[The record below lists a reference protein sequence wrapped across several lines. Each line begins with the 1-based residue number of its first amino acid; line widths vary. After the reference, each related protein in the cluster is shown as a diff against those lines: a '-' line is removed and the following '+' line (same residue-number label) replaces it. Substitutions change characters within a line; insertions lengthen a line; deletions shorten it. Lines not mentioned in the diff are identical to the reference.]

1 MYVKILFCCGIV
13 NRVHKHLM
21 HRLIGFSNLQ
31 GFKRVGMTKD
41 YVAIDPRTGKPI
53 SFESSKKRAVISV
66 ARDGPWNAIPKIN
79 IIPLAIGDIQ
89 SLSVDWRGKIYT
101 MTRKDGVEALSKIKG
116 SKINGAHDALIKAAS
131 SDDSELRIA
140 ALNAM
145 PEIAEQKSGELFDY
159 LSVLLDDQDVNVS
172 KVASQTLE
180 IMAPVFPSGV
190 EDSLVNELLSDVPYR
205 SKAAW
210 NGLQALCDV
219 WPEVVCDHIDWLLQE
234 DNPILRR
241 KASKLLKRV
250 VSTASSAAW
259 DLISWSLQDID
270 TQVRINAANTLPSMV
285 NREAKMAII
294 FAERALL
301 DTDSKVRNKALQVLQ
316 RVDINVG
323 RAKQIIIAST
333 RHPNPEIR
341 RNCIEMLDRILVE
354 EEQRELAE
362 DLLKTEKDEGIKE
375 ILRKLLVDISLEGT
389 EAEKNRFLAPAEPV
403 PAIDREV
410 ASAMGH
416 AIGLL
421 DENGNLRTTL
431 PSANSQMNHDSINIS
446 RIPKED
452 QKHIKKARPT
462 FNGVPIED
470 IDDDDDDFEDMYNN
484 HYP

>member
-1 MYVKILFCCGIV
+1 MSKE
-13 NRVHKHLM
+13 
-21 HRLIGFSNLQ
+21 
-31 GFKRVGMTKD
+31 
-41 YVAIDPRTGKPI
+41 YVAVDPRTGKPI
-53 SFESSKKRAVISV
+53 SFSSNKKRAVLSV
-66 ARDGPWNAIPKIN
+66 ARDGPWQAIHKN
-79 IIPLAIGDIQ
+79 QIIPLASGKIGT
-89 SLSVDWRGKIYT
+89 LTVNWRGKSYDLSQ
-101 MTRKDGVEALSKIKG
+101 KDGIEALSRIKG
-116 SKINGAHDALIKAAS
+116 NSINQAHDAIMEAAF
-131 SDDSELRIA
+131 SDDNELKIA

-145 PEIAEQKSGELFDY
+145 PEVAEQKSGELFDY
-159 LSVLLDDQDVNVS
+159 LSVLLDDEDQKVS

-180 IMAPVFPSGV
+180 IMTPVFPSGV
-190 EDSLVNELLSDVPYR
+190 EDSLVNELLSDVQYR

-210 NGLQALCDV
+210 SGLEALCDV

-234 DNPILRR
+234 DDPNLRR

-250 VSTASSAAW
+250 VGSASSAAW

-270 TQVRINAANTLPSMV
+270 KQVRINAANTLPSMV

-301 DTDSKVRNKALQVLQ
+301 DTEIKVRNKALQVLQ
-316 RVDINVG
+316 RVDVNVG
-323 RAKQIIIAST
+323 RARQIIISST

-341 RNCIEMLDRILVE
+341 KNCIEMLDRVLVE

-362 DLLKTEKDEGIKE
+362 DLLKTEKDEKIIS
-375 ILRKLLVDISLEGT
+375 ILRELLVDVSLEGT

-410 ASAMGH
+410 ASAMGQ

-431 PSANSQMNHDSINIS
+431 PSPGKVNSDVVRMSE
-446 RIPKED
+446 IPSSD
-452 QKHIKKARPT
+452 RAHVTKARPT
-462 FNGVPIED
+462 FNGVPID
-470 IDDDDDDFEDMYNN
+470 DLDDDDDEDFEDMYNN

>member
-1 MYVKILFCCGIV
+1 
-13 NRVHKHLM
+13 M
-21 HRLIGFSNLQ
+21 HRLIGFSILQ
-31 GFKRVGMTKD
+31 GFKRVEMTKD

-53 SFESSKKRAVISV
+53 SFASRKKKAVISV
-66 ARDGPWNAIPKIN
+66 ARDGPWNAIPN
-79 IIPLAIGDIQ
+79 HSIIPLATGDVK
-89 SLSVDWRGKIYT
+89 SLSVDWRGKTYT

-116 SKINGAHDALIKAAS
+116 SKISHAHNALIDAAS
-131 SDDSELRIA
+131 SNDVELRIA

-159 LSVLLDDQDVNVS
+159 LSVLLDDEDISVS

-210 NGLQALCDV
+210 SGLQSLCDV

-234 DNPILRR
+234 DDPVLRR

-250 VSTASSAAW
+250 VSSASSAAW

-270 TQVRINAANTLPSMV
+270 SQVRINASNTLPSMV

-301 DTDSKVRNKALQVLQ
+301 DTEPKVRNKALQVLQ
-316 RVDINVG
+316 RVDVNVG

-362 DLLKTEKDEGIKE
+362 DLLKTEKDEAIQE

-389 EAEKNRFLAPAEPV
+389 EAEKNKFLAPAEPV

-410 ASAMGH
+410 ASAMGQ

-431 PSANSQMNHDSINIS
+431 PNPKNQQIGESIDLS

-452 QKHIKKARPT
+452 RKHIEKARPT
-462 FNGVPIED
+462 FNGIPIED
-470 IDDDDDDFEDMYNN
+470 LDDDDDDFDDMYDN